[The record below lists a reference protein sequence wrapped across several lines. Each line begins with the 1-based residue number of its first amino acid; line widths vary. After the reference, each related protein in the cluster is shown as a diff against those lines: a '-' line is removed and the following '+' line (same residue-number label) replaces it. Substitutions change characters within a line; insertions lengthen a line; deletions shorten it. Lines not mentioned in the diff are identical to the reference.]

1 MLNRTSI
8 SPLHEQLEEIFR
20 AKLANREWLPQQKI
34 PSENELC
41 EEYGVSRGTIRNVI
55 SKFVYE
61 GLFERVPGKGTF
73 VMESKV
79 AFTPSGSH
87 LGVSH
92 DLLKPEDGAR
102 SELVSVERVPV
113 GKSPY
118 GAAKIKKIFRCTDEE
133 EIFVITI
140 VSYLREA
147 PLIHGLTI
155 IPCRFCPDLEARIH
169 AGIETYGYLDEFLE
183 KVYHLKTS
191 RVEEILESIP
201 AGDVCA
207 ASLKVRN
214 GFPLLL
220 LEDTFY
226 TEDQTPFRYSNFT
239 FRGDRISIHI
249 KL

>member
-8 SPLHEQLEEIFR
+8 APLHEQLEEIFR
-20 AKLANREWLPQQKI
+20 AKLANREWMPQQKI

-55 SKFVYE
+55 SKFVFE

-73 VMESKV
+73 VLESKL
-79 AFTPSGSH
+79 AFTPNNH
-87 LGVSH
+87 RLGVSH

-102 SELVSVERVPV
+102 SELLSIERRAAEPRV
-113 GKSPY
+113 
-118 GAAKIKKIFRCTDEE
+118 AKILQIEPGEDC
-133 EIFVITI
+133 FVINI
-140 VSYLREA
+140 LSYLKDT
-147 PLIHGLTI
+147 PLIHGLST
-155 IPCRFCPDLEARIH
+155 IPCRLCPDLEARIH
-169 AGIETYGYLDEFLE
+169 AGMESYTFFDEFLE
-183 KVYHLKTS
+183 KTYFLKTN
-191 RVEEILESIP
+191 RVEEILESVP

-207 ASLKVRN
+207 NSLRVKK
-214 GFPLLL
+214 GYPLLL

-226 TEDQTPFRYSNFT
+226 TENDTPFRHSIFT